1 MKATPQEAEKA
12 WQDHFVKRFYLSTP
26 EERITSAALLKDF
39 KAAYRKALEEES
51 GRALKHGGSAD
62 YLNALVF
69 AVERLET
76 VTPEK

>member
-1 MKATPQEAEKA
+1 MKATKEEAEKA
-12 WQDHFVKRFYLSTP
+12 WNEYHTDWSGNFPLVSKTAV
-26 EERITSAALLKDF
+26 ETF

-51 GRALKHGGSAD
+51 DRALKHGGSSD

-69 AVERLET
+69 AVELLET